1 MYKILI
7 NSLIVFFIVLI
18 FYQLYLKND
27 SRIFE
32 SFEGSSDAVMILNS
46 QIKDV
51 NIDITSMKKDI
62 GNLKDNVV
70 VLNNQVKAMNTK
82 NTEDI
87 KNATQGP
94 PLTVTSAVT

>member
-1 MYKILI
+1 MYKMLVNGLIL
-7 NSLIVFFIVLI
+7 FFDVLL
-18 FYQLYLKND
+18 FYQIYLNN

-32 SFEGSSDAVMILNS
+32 SFEGSSDSVMILNS
-46 QIKDV
+46 QIKDM
-51 NIDITSMKKDI
+51 NTDITVMKKDI
-62 GNLKDNVV
+62 VDLKDNVV

-82 NTEDI
+82 NVEDV

>member
-1 MYKILI
+1 MYKMLVNGLIL
-7 NSLIVFFIVLI
+7 FFVVLL
-18 FYQLYLKND
+18 FYQIYLNN

-32 SFEGSSDAVMILNS
+32 SFEGSSDSVMILNS
-46 QIKDV
+46 QIKDM
-51 NIDITSMKKDI
+51 NTDITVMKKDI
-62 GNLKDNVV
+62 VDLKDNVV

-82 NTEDI
+82 NVEDV

>member
-1 MYKILI
+1 MLV
-7 NSLIVFFIVLI
+7 NVLI
-18 FYQLYLKND
+18 LFFAGWLFYQIYLNN

-32 SFEGSSDAVMILNS
+32 SFEGSSDSVMILNS
-46 QIKDV
+46 QIKDM
-51 NIDITSMKKDI
+51 NTDITVMKKDI
-62 GNLKDNVV
+62 VDLKDNVV

-82 NTEDI
+82 NVEDV

>member
-7 NSLIVFFIVLI
+7 NSLILFFVVLI
-18 FYQLYLKND
+18 FYQIYLNN

-32 SFEGSSDAVMILNS
+32 SFEGSSDGVMILNS
-46 QIKDV
+46 QIKDM
-51 NIDITSMKKDI
+51 NIDINAMKKDI
-62 GNLKDNVV
+62 VDLKDNVV
-70 VLNNQVKAMNTK
+70 VLNSQVKAMNTK
-82 NTEDI
+82 NVEDV

>member
-1 MYKILI
+1 MLVNGLIL
-7 NSLIVFFIVLI
+7 FFVVLI
-18 FYQLYLKND
+18 FYQIYLNN

-32 SFEGSSDAVMILNS
+32 SFEGSSDSVMILNS
-46 QIKDV
+46 QIKDM
-51 NIDITSMKKDI
+51 NTDITVMKKDI
-62 GNLKDNVV
+62 VDLKDNVV

-82 NTEDI
+82 NVEDV

>member
-1 MYKILI
+1 MYKMLVNGLIL
-7 NSLIVFFIVLI
+7 FFVVLI
-18 FYQLYLKND
+18 FYQIYLNN

-32 SFEGSSDAVMILNS
+32 SFEGSSDSVMILNS
-46 QIKDV
+46 QIKDM
-51 NIDITSMKKDI
+51 NTDITVMKKDI
-62 GNLKDNVV
+62 VDLKDNVV

-82 NTEDI
+82 NVEDV

>member
-18 FYQLYLKND
+18 FYQIYLKND

>member
-7 NSLIVFFIVLI
+7 NSLILFFVVLI
-18 FYQLYLKND
+18 FYQIYLNN

-32 SFEGSSDAVMILNS
+32 SFEGSSDGVMILNS
-46 QIKDV
+46 QIKDM
-51 NIDITSMKKDI
+51 NTDINAMKKDI
-62 GNLKDNVV
+62 VDLKDNVV
-70 VLNNQVKAMNTK
+70 VLNSQVKAMNTK
-82 NTEDI
+82 NVEDV

>member
-18 FYQLYLKND
+18 FYQIYLKND
-27 SRIFE
+27 SKIFE

-51 NIDITSMKKDI
+51 NTDITSMKKDI

-82 NTEDI
+82 NSEDI
-87 KNATQGP
+87 ISATKDST
-94 PLTVTSAVT
+94 LTVTSAVT